1 VLTVAEDPPAET
13 SRAAEIPA
21 AAPFF
26 SRQERFALV
35 DSTND
40 VVRGWLADGTPE
52 VCLAVAD
59 EQAAGR
65 GRVGRSWI
73 APAGAALLCSL
84 GFRPAWLA
92 PEQTWRLAAIVAL
105 AMADAA
111 EEVAGLRDRAIRLK
125 WPNDLVIEDGGSA
138 DPRSGTLRK
147 VAGVLG
153 ETEGLGTADPRVV
166 VGIGINAGWASRDFP
181 RALAAGMTSLQ
192 EASGGR
198 PIDLGWLL
206 DGFTARVEPRFEA
219 LRSGR
224 FDLGDWS
231 DRQVTTGRDVRIEMP
246 DGTSDVVRALGVDG
260 RSGALVVADAAAPRG
275 ERAVHSGEIVHVRLS
290 GHPAPEPSDETADG
304 HDNAADV

>member
-1 VLTVAEDPPAET
+1 MLTVAEPPPRE
-13 SRAAEIPA
+13 SPVA

-26 SRQERFALV
+26 GRQERFALV

-59 EQAAGR
+59 EQASGR

-84 GFRPAWLA
+84 GFRPAWLP
-92 PEQTWRLAAIVAL
+92 PEETWRLAALVAL

-125 WPNDLVIEDGGSA
+125 WPNDLVIEDGGPA
-138 DPRSGTLRK
+138 DPRAGTLRK

-153 ETEGLGTADPRVV
+153 ETDGLGTADPRVV
-166 VGIGINAGWASRDFP
+166 VGIGINAGWAPADFP
-181 RALAAGMTSLQ
+181 ATLASGMTSLH

-206 DGFTARVEPRFEA
+206 DGFTARVEPRVEA

-224 FDLGDWS
+224 FDLGDWAG
-231 DRQVTTGRDVRIEMP
+231 RQVTTGRDVRIETA
-246 DGTSDVVRALGVDG
+246 DGGSATVRALGVDG
-260 RSGALVVADAAAPRG
+260 RSGALVVADPAAPGG
-275 ERAVHSGEIVHVRLS
+275 ERPIHSGEIVHVRVTA
-290 GHPAPEPSDETADG
+290 PA
-304 HDNAADV
+304 AAIDPDLQASV

>member
-1 VLTVAEDPPAET
+1 MLTVAEPPT
-13 SRAAEIPA
+13 PLQSSPSGSS
-21 AAPFF
+21 FF
-26 SRQERFALV
+26 GRQERFALV

-40 VVRGWLADGTPE
+40 VVRGWLAEGAPE

-84 GFRPAWLA
+84 GFRPAWLPA
-92 PEQTWRLAAIVAL
+92 QQTWRLAALVAL

-125 WPNDLVIEDGGSA
+125 WPNDLVIEDAGPA
-138 DPRSGTLRK
+138 DPRAGTLRK

-153 ETEGLGTADPRVV
+153 ETDGLGTDDPRVV
-166 VGIGINAGWASRDFP
+166 VGIGINAGWAHADFP
-181 RALAAGMTSLQ
+181 PALAAGMTSLN

-206 DGFTARVEPRFEA
+206 DGFTARVEPRVEA
-219 LRSGR
+219 LRTGR
-224 FDLGDWS
+224 FDLGDWA
-231 DRQVTTGRDVRIEMP
+231 DRQVTTGREVRIETA
-246 DGTSDVVRALGVDG
+246 DGASTTVHALGVDG
-260 RSGALVVADAAAPRG
+260 RSGALIVADATAAGG
-275 ERAVHSGEIVHVRLS
+275 ERSIHSGEIVHARLTT
-290 GHPAPEPSDETADG
+290 PASHADA
-304 HDNAADV
+304 DLQADV